1 MHILYS
7 QHNSLLNTKFSL
19 GRVGFFIRRIIY
31 LYLINNWL
39 AIMLYL
45 GFNIILI
52 IWIKY
57 SDKHILVLH

>member
-1 MHILYS
+1 MHILYL
-7 QHNSLLNTKFSL
+7 QHNSLLNIKFSL
-19 GRVGFFIRRIIY
+19 GRVDFFIRRIIY

-57 SDKHILVLH
+57 SDKHILMLN